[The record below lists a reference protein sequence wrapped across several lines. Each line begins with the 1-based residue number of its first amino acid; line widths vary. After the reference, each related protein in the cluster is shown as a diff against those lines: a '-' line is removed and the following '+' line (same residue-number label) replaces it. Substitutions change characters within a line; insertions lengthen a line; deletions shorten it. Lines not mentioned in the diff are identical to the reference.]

1 MLADVPMV
9 LILVGLAAYAVLA
22 FADFGAGFWTLFAG
36 GGRAG
41 VEATRDHARHAMG
54 PVWEANHVW
63 LIFVL
68 ATCWTAYPVAFGS
81 ITSTLSIPLFLA
93 AVGIIMRGTAYALRS
108 QLDEGRSLR
117 LVEFVFALSSILVP
131 FALGTVV
138 GAIASG
144 RVPVGNAR
152 GDRITSWTG
161 ATSIVIG
168 LLSVAAGAYLA
179 AVYLAADARRL
190 GEQTL
195 ERDFRVRALAA
206 GVVAGALALAG
217 LLVVRSDVPRLW
229 HGLTTGAGLAM
240 VVLSAAAGVATLA
253 LVGTDR
259 FGPARASAAV
269 AVAAIIAGW
278 AFAQK
283 PVFLPGLTI
292 EQAAA
297 GHATLVAVVISAAA
311 GAVVLVPS
319 LVLLFR
325 LFLLGRLDTRAPAR
339 PDEPARPRISERGRR
354 RALEAFAAVTLVA
367 GVGATAFADPGWAR
381 AVGVVCLFAAA
392 ISTFR
397 LLTVE
402 PDEEGSLDV
411 SSA

>member
-22 FADFGAGFWTLFAG
+22 FADFGAGFWTLFAR

-41 VEATRDHARHAMG
+41 VEATRDHARGAIG

-81 ITSTLSIPLFLA
+81 IASTLAIPLFVA
-93 AVGIIMRGTAYALRS
+93 ALGIIMRGTTYALRS

-117 LVEFVFALSSILVP
+117 LVEFLFALSSILVP

-152 GDRITSWTG
+152 GDRISSWTG
-161 ATSIVIG
+161 PLSIVIG

-190 GEQTL
+190 DERTL
-195 ERDFRVRALAA
+195 ERDFRVRSLAM
-206 GVVAGALALAG
+206 GVVAGGLALAG
-217 LLVVRSDVPRLW
+217 LLVVRSDVPALW
-229 HGLTTGAGLAM
+229 HGLTSGGGLAM
-240 VVLSAAAGVATLA
+240 VVVSGAAGIATLA
-253 LVGTDR
+253 LVGTNR

-269 AVAAIIAGW
+269 AVAAIVAGW
-278 AFAQK
+278 AFAQE

-297 GHATLVAVVISAAA
+297 GHATLVAVVVAAAA

-319 LVLLFR
+319 LFLLFR
-325 LFLLGRLDTRAPAR
+325 LFLLGRLDTAGPAR
-339 PDEPARPRISERGRR
+339 TDGAARPQSSERGRR
-354 RALEAFAAVTLVA
+354 GALGLFAAVTVVA
-367 GVGATAFADPGWAR
+367 GVGVTAFGDPGWPR
-381 AVGVVCLFAAA
+381 AVGVLCLFAAA

-397 LLTVE
+397 LLTDE
-402 PDEEGSLDV
+402 PDLSDPRADV
-411 SSA
+411 